1 MSNCRNYRELIEN
14 ILIDEIS
21 TEERKALEGHCSSC
35 PDCAG
40 LMDLH
45 SNLQQMGAGVP
56 MPQRHEMRDM
66 REAVLA
72 ATSEDAA
79 SRPAAD
85 SQDAEVARGGFL
97 VDLTKLWRAH
107 PLPTGLATAAVLVFM
122 FFLGQRNTENYS
134 FEDELHRQSVKSPI
148 AQQAG
153 LESYRDAPYSFANV
167 TVRPG
172 NQGQLEL
179 SFDVSH
185 HLNIQVSQDSPLA
198 KEVLLH
204 AILEPSSMGSRLSAM
219 AVTPAMQD
227 DSLKEALVMTM
238 LNDPDPTVRRNAMAV
253 LNQYPYDQNSQEAYL
268 QTLSQDQ
275 DVQMRL
281 TALEELARRNVGMET
296 IREAVG
302 KEDPNGTMAILRHA
316 SATF

>member
-1 MSNCRNYRELIEN
+1 MSNCRNYQELIEN
-14 ILIDEIS
+14 ILIDDIS
-21 TEERKALEGHCSSC
+21 TEERKALEEHCSSC

-45 SNLQQMGAGVP
+45 SNLQQMGAEVP

-72 ATSEDAA
+72 ATSE
-79 SRPAAD
+79 
-85 SQDAEVARGGFL
+85 DAEVARGGFL

-122 FFLGQRNTENYS
+122 VFLGQRNTENYS
-134 FEDELHRQSVKSPI
+134 LEDELHRQSVKSPI

-153 LESYRDAPYSFANV
+153 LESYLDAPYSFANV

-179 SFDVSH
+179 SFDVSR

-198 KEVLLH
+198 REVLIH

-219 AVTPAMQD
+219 AATAAMQD

-238 LNDPDPTVRRNAMAV
+238 LNDPDPTVRVNAMAV

-268 QTLSQDQ
+268 QTLRQDQ

-296 IREAVG
+296 IRAAVG
-302 KEDPNGTMAILRHA
+302 KEDPNGTMAILRQA
-316 SATF
+316 STMF

>member
-1 MSNCRNYRELIEN
+1 MSNCRNYQELIEN

-21 TEERKALEGHCSSC
+21 TEERKALEEHCSSC

-72 ATSEDAA
+72 ATSE
-79 SRPAAD
+79 
-85 SQDAEVARGGFL
+85 DAEVARGGFL

-153 LESYRDAPYSFANV
+153 LESYLDAPYSFANV

-172 NQGQLEL
+172 NKGQLEL
-179 SFDVSH
+179 SFDASR

-198 KEVLLH
+198 REVILH

-219 AVTPAMQD
+219 AATPAMQD

-238 LNDPDPTVRRNAMAV
+238 LNDPDPTVRLNAMAV

-302 KEDPNGTMAILRHA
+302 KEDPNGTMAILRQA
-316 SATF
+316 SITF